1 MTQYDSPEFNPD
13 DQNFNEIVGPVR
25 EELDLLDGVSPHE
38 YLNQACKELIS
49 RSPGLRLSSFVLG
62 QELVIETAQTEAGQ
76 NGLLH
81 IELVPWAKQT
91 VINPGE
97 AVRSYV
103 KASSIQGVEKGAELQ
118 INGPSIGDVTLD
130 GTHNGEIR
138 AMCNLMVTPIRVIDA
153 YKTHF
158 AKLSDQEFKDMLNRG
173 VVERAERGYYKG
185 YFVVLDVMS
194 LPIKLPEV
202 VSVYTADSGSGATV
216 LQKWQSPR
224 ALES

>member
-1 MTQYDSPEFNPD
+1 MTQYYGPEFNPD

-25 EELDLLDGVSPHE
+25 EELDGLGGVSSQEQHIQ
-38 YLNQACKELIS
+38 NSRELIAQ
-49 RSPGLRLSSFVLG
+49 SPGLRLSSFALG

-76 NGLLH
+76 SGLLH

-91 VINPGE
+91 VIEPGE
-97 AVRSYV
+97 AVRTHV
-103 KASSIQGVEKGAELQ
+103 KASSIPGIEKGAELQ

-130 GTHNGEIR
+130 STHNGEVR

-153 YKTHF
+153 YQTRF
-158 AKLSDQEFKDMLNRG
+158 AKLSDQEFEEMLNRG
-173 VVERAERGYYKG
+173 VIERAERGYYKA